1 MRVQLRI
8 YTTPELD
15 ISFNLHTP
23 KDRDRSK
30 SRPMPCLPR
39 RLDIDKYIA
48 ALLFFNFRASTYVRE
63 DKSDA

>member
-23 KDRDRSK
+23 KDLARAK
-30 SRPMPCLPR
+30 V
-39 RLDIDKYIA
+39 IDQNP
-48 ALLFFNFRASTYVRE
+48 ALCPAYPAGLTLIST
-63 DKSDA
+63 